1 MKYSIMIIL
10 LLAAVTTIA
19 QQKQVMLK
27 DTAAVKIA
35 IKNNVQRQ
43 KVAAMLP
50 VTVTIED
57 ELNKVVAAYTNQP
70 NTAATWAQIIAAAD
84 NVLYPYF
91 RDGKLLGTK
100 KEQAY
105 YIMMGTAT
113 MTATDIANKKMILI
127 AGIAPNKPAEFI
139 IIKVTKNCN

>member
-1 MKYSIMIIL
+1 MKYFIMIVL
-10 LLAAVTTIA
+10 LLTGVTTLA
-19 QQKQVMLK
+19 QQKQVMPK
-27 DTAAVKIA
+27 DTAAVKIV
-35 IKNNVQRQ
+35 IKNNIQRQ
-43 KVAAMLP
+43 KIAAVLP
-50 VTVTIED
+50 VEITIEN
-57 ELNKVVAAYTNQP
+57 ELHKIVAAYTNQP

-105 YIMMGTAT
+105 YIKMGTAT

-139 IIKVTKNCN
+139 IIKVAKNCN